1 VIWLCSEGNATDTR
15 EQEARFAMQE
25 LAQARSLETR
35 PLIQALR
42 FMQREDDRR
51 LRRALS

>member
-1 VIWLCSEGNATDTR
+1 VIGLCSEGNATDTC
-15 EQEARFAMQE
+15 EQEVRFATQE

-42 FMQREDDRR
+42 FMQREDGRR